1 MTGGRGRSVNRPQ
14 LLKLSHKVDGPRVGP
29 GSTLV
34 RVGSP
39 WRRGA
44 DRPESLQLLHEL
56 FRLAVRGDGTRGHR
70 HRTLKL
76 WGFGSSKSRKLL
88 KINLIIIAHSFF
100 RLHARAKHLAKLVII
115 SIFQHV
121 RLIFTLYSFD

>member
-14 LLKLSHKVDGPRVGP
+14 LLKLSHKVDCPRVGP
-29 GSTLV
+29 GSPRV
-34 RVGSP
+34 KVGSP
-39 WRRGA
+39 WGRGA

-88 KINLIIIAHSFF
+88 KTN
-100 RLHARAKHLAKLVII
+100 VII
-115 SIFQHV
+115 TVVHEFYGKN
-121 RLIFTLYSFD
+121 RRMGNFL

>member
-1 MTGGRGRSVNRPQ
+1 MTDGRGRSVNRPQ

-29 GSTLV
+29 GCPRV
-34 RVGSP
+34 KVGSP
-39 WRRGA
+39 WGRGA

-88 KINLIIIAHSFF
+88 KTNVMIISVRIFSMYDSIEHLII
-100 RLHARAKHLAKLVII
+100 LT
-115 SIFQHV
+115 
-121 RLIFTLYSFD
+121 TLCFSGFKKTDY